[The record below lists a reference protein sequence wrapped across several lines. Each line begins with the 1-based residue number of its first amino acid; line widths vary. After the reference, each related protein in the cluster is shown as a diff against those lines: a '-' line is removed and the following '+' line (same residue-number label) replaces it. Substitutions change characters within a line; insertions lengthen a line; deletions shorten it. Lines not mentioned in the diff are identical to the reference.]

1 MEASGE
7 RRLIWGAGAGLKGTQ
22 IIFETAASA
31 AQIGGSSIATFRLD
45 LFFQIV
51 RRHDNGPHLPVLLMA
66 IDRMARSA
74 LAMHNEAMTCD
85 DLDKLA
91 EGALQAGH
99 GMTKPASE

>member
-1 MEASGE
+1 MEASEE
-7 RRLIWGAGAGLKGTQ
+7 RRFIWGAAAELEGTQ

-31 AQIGGSSIATFRLD
+31 AQIGGSSLQRSGLD

-85 DLDKLA
+85 DPDKLA